1 MSDIKPLSYANP
13 MEELKAI
20 LSNHYPDVD
29 LSSYDLGLIRR
40 IASGERNTE
49 LLLVGNPAKGMMGS
63 VKLNIDRLD
72 PAAIFNR
79 YGAVNKKHTV
89 RLSAMAGASMKLS
102 DILAHIN
109 NLLGTNLT
117 LSGNY
122 PDFANTSFVAPEK
135 NQKVTV
141 TIGAVDSAT
150 GDFPVSLR
158 IAPGKPFTLD
168 VLNAGAEIATTAV
181 NRSLY
186 PFSSSA
192 GNLIWTLEKQ
202 TIASPKVSTNL
213 LLFNLDFTPILGT
226 AARRAAA
233 FGAPSRWLD
242 YNNPIYP
249 FVGEARE
256 KVVALLRTVGIEYND
271 NIGMHTH
278 RTYTI
283 AASVSDTTRNTTYC
297 RSITETST
305 YFGITENGNGIG
317 ERKPVPLAVNTAFS
331 NVMKLYPADRT
342 TFVNDG
348 SAAYNQDN
356 ILWYLH
362 FNKLAF

>member
-1 MSDIKPLSYANP
+1 MADFKPLSYSNP
-13 MEELKAI
+13 MDELKAI

-49 LLLVGNPAKGMMGS
+49 LLLVGNPTKGTMGS

-72 PAAIFNR
+72 PAAVFNR
-79 YGAVNKKHTV
+79 YGAVNKKHAV

-109 NLLGTNLT
+109 NLLGTSLT

-122 PDFANTSFVAPEK
+122 PDFADTTFVVPEK
-135 NQKVTV
+135 TQKVTV
-141 TIGAVDSAT
+141 TIGAVDSAS

-158 IAPGKPFTLD
+158 IAPGKSFTLD
-168 VLNAGAEIATTAV
+168 VLNAGAEIATSAV
-181 NRSLY
+181 TRSLN

-192 GNLIWTLEKQ
+192 GKLVWTLEEQ
-202 TIASPKVSTNL
+202 TIASPKASTNL

-226 AARRAAA
+226 AARRTAA
-233 FGAPSRWLD
+233 FGAPSRQID
-242 YNNPIYP
+242 ANNPIYP

-256 KVVALLRTVGIEYND
+256 KVVALLNTVGIEYND

-278 RTYTI
+278 KTYTV
-283 AASVSDTTRNTTYC
+283 AASVSDTTNVGLYYRTM
-297 RSITETST
+297 TETKNFHGLTSGGYAKRT
-305 YFGITENGNGIG
+305 
-317 ERKPVPLAVNTAFS
+317 PAPLAVNTAFS
-331 NVMKLYPADRT
+331 HVLKLYPANRT
-342 TFVNDG
+342 TLVYDG
-348 SAAYNQDN
+348 SVVSNHDN